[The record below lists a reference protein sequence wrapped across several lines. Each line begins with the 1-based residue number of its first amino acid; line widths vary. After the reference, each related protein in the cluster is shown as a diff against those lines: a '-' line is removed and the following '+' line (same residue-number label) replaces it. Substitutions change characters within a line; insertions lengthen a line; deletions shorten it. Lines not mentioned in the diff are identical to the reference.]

1 MGEKART
8 RPALSGM
15 SFDHTLSREAA
26 LRHLVRVFEEA
37 GLPDARTDARFL
49 ALHALALTPLD
60 LSLRGREPIGAVGAR
75 ALSDA
80 AARRCA
86 GEPVARIIGA
96 WEFWGLPFALGP
108 ETLVP
113 RPDTESVVEA
123 ALRLLPEDEKP
134 LRVVDLGTGTGCI
147 LVALLHERLKAF
159 GIGVDRAEGALAV
172 ARRNAADNGV
182 GDRAAFLCG
191 SWLDALTGP
200 FDLIVSNPPY
210 IAASVVATLA
220 PEVRLHDPHAA
231 LDGGADGLDAYRAI
245 LRGIARRPGLLA
257 AGGALVLEIGYDQGA
272 ALVDLARAMGFED
285 VNVGRDLAG
294 NDRVVTLRPSL
305 AGR

>member
-1 MGEKART
+1 MTIDLA
-8 RPALSGM
+8 P
-15 SFDHTLSREAA
+15 TLPRETA
-26 LRHLVRVFEEA
+26 LRRLGQVFEEA
-37 GLPDARTDARFL
+37 GLPNARTDARFL

-60 LSLRGREPIGAVGAR
+60 LSLRGREPIGEAGAA
-75 ALSDA
+75 ALGQA
-80 AARRCA
+80 AARRLA

-123 ALRLLPEDEKP
+123 ALRLFPERDRP
-134 LRVVDLGTGTGCI
+134 LRLIDLGTGSGCI
-147 LVALLHERLKAF
+147 LVALLHERPGAL
-159 GIGVDRAEGALAV
+159 GIGLDRAQGALAV
-172 ARRNAADNGV
+172 ARRNAEANGV

-191 SWLDALTGP
+191 SWLDAMTGP

-210 IAASVVATLA
+210 IAAPVIATLE
-220 PEVRLHDPHAA
+220 PEVRLHDPPAA
-231 LDGGADGLDAYRAI
+231 LDGGVDGLDAYRAI
-245 LRGIARRPGLLA
+245 LSDIARRPGLLSTR
-257 AGGALVLEIGYDQGA
+257 GALVMEIGYDQGQ
-272 ALVDLARAMGFED
+272 ALTRLGRAMGFED
-285 VNVGRDLAG
+285 MSVGRDLAG

>member
-1 MGEKART
+1 MTIDLA
-8 RPALSGM
+8 P
-15 SFDHTLSREAA
+15 TLPRETA
-26 LRHLVRVFEEA
+26 LRRLGQVFEEA
-37 GLPDARTDARFL
+37 GLPNARTDARFL

-60 LSLRGREPIGAVGAR
+60 LSLRGREPIGEAGAA
-75 ALSDA
+75 ALGQA
-80 AARRCA
+80 AARRLA

-123 ALRLLPEDEKP
+123 ALRLFPERDRP
-134 LRVVDLGTGTGCI
+134 LRLIDLGTGSGCI
-147 LVALLHERLKAF
+147 LVALLHERPGAL
-159 GIGVDRAEGALAV
+159 GIGLDRAQGALAV
-172 ARRNAADNGV
+172 ARPNAEANGV

-210 IAASVVATLA
+210 IAAPVIATLE
-220 PEVRLHDPHAA
+220 PEVRLHDPPAA
-231 LDGGADGLDAYRAI
+231 LDGGVDGLDAYRAI
-245 LRGIARRPGLLA
+245 LSDIARRPGLLSTR
-257 AGGALVLEIGYDQGA
+257 GALVMEIGYDQGQ
-272 ALVDLARAMGFED
+272 ALTRLGRAMGFED
-285 VNVGRDLAG
+285 MSVGRDLAG